1 MSATKDLIII
11 WVVGFLFYFCLIN
24 SHHRATPIFFIFYYV
39 LHTHVSL
46 PTYVYL
52 PTYVN
57 LLTCTST
64 YLHLSLFICPDITA
78 ADPGAGIGLFSIGTP
93 TIKNIRLKMNRTFE
107 LTLTSDTDTDRVG
120 SLDKTK
126 HVNYKH
132 LSGKSFAL
140 CLCQTLSLLRYWSSF
155 VLHRNGR

>member
-1 MSATKDLIII
+1 MPTTST
-11 WVVGFLFYFCLIN
+11 
-24 SHHRATPIFFIFYYV
+24 YV
-39 LHTHVSL
+39 HLPTTSTYVHPPTHIYLPTSTYPHL
-46 PTYVYL
+46 PTYIY
-52 PTYVN
+52 
-57 LLTCTST
+57 
-64 YLHLSLFICPDITA
+64 LSLFICPDITA